1 MFRATLGVLALFV
14 IPSPLLAASVKIEG
28 DGHARIPFEMVGGH
42 VWVRGRLNE
51 ADSVWVVIDTGASQ
65 SVMDAGLA
73 KRMRLKEHGS
83 HEAAG
88 AGGVQA
94 GSTVS
99 NVTLELAG
107 FKASFRTFD
116 TTDLGAI
123 TTHGRHPF
131 EVVLG
136 SELFEACVVRFDYP
150 AAMIDVW
157 EKGHAPHLSTG
168 TQLPLTFIDH
178 HPYVAGELTL
188 PGQAPIKGRF
198 VIDTG
203 SNAALIVSPNDGTR
217 GQLAQS
223 FPRTLVALSRGVG
236 GEVRNRIGRGES
248 LRLGDLTFNRPVVMI
263 PDSTSGR
270 SSAAGTIGN
279 IGGQLLGRC
288 RVTFDYANKTV
299 TFEPGEGFDKPFE
312 ADMTGLAVTREPA
325 GFVVRF
331 VNPATPASEAGIQAG
346 DILTRIDGKPASAMD
361 PAALRTLSQQ
371 DGSTVE
377 FEFKRGSAT
386 QTVTLRLRRLI

>member
-150 AAMIDVW
+150 AAMIDVCV
-157 EKGHAPHLSTG
+157 
-168 TQLPLTFIDH
+168 TQHD
-178 HPYVAGELTL
+178 
-188 PGQAPIKGRF
+188 
-198 VIDTG
+198 
-203 SNAALIVSPNDGTR
+203 
-217 GQLAQS
+217 
-223 FPRTLVALSRGVG
+223 
-236 GEVRNRIGRGES
+236 
-248 LRLGDLTFNRPVVMI
+248 
-263 PDSTSGR
+263 
-270 SSAAGTIGN
+270 
-279 IGGQLLGRC
+279 
-288 RVTFDYANKTV
+288 
-299 TFEPGEGFDKPFE
+299 
-312 ADMTGLAVTREPA
+312 
-325 GFVVRF
+325 
-331 VNPATPASEAGIQAG
+331 
-346 DILTRIDGKPASAMD
+346 RIDGLRFEGKVPPVAGRRVRTTLD
-361 PAALRTLSQQ
+361 HAAVEQQLAPGRTHDVTGPGHLA
-371 DGSTVE
+371 
-377 FEFKRGSAT
+377 RGAEKF
-386 QTVTLRLRRLI
+386 QLHADLP